1 MLELEFLKKVDWKIV
16 PEPSVLEAYYTSMV
30 SQDARYIEES
40 LPLELHV
47 LGMSSAQTNQS
58 GSGLHNSHGVPGVKG
73 MQTMQEMH
81 TIQGQTMHGSQDMQ
95 GIHNSEDPRNPANRN
110 RTLSHDENFD
120 DRDPIITRTD
130 NEMDT
135 EMDTVEP

>member
-40 LPLELHV
+40 LPLELQV
-47 LGMSSAQTNQS
+47 LGISSAQTNQS
-58 GSGLHNSHGVPGVKG
+58 GPGLHHSQEVPGVQG

-81 TIQGQTMHGSQDMQ
+81 TIQRQSMHGSQDMQ
-95 GIHNSEDPRNPANRN
+95 GIHNSEDTRYPLNQN
-110 RTLSHDENFD
+110 RTLSNNENFD
-120 DRDPIITRTD
+120 DRDPKITRTD
-130 NEMDT
+130 DEMNI
-135 EMDTVEP
+135 EMDTVEQ

>member
-47 LGMSSAQTNQS
+47 LGMSSAQMNQS
-58 GSGLHNSHGVPGVKG
+58 GPGLHHSQEVSGAQG
-73 MQTMQEMH
+73 MQTLQETH
-81 TIQGQTMHGSQDMQ
+81 TIQRQSMHGSQDMQ
-95 GIHNSEDPRNPANRN
+95 GIHNSEDTRYPANRN
-110 RTLSHDENFD
+110 RTLSNDENLD
-120 DRDPIITRTD
+120 DRDHKITRTD
-130 NEMDT
+130 DEMDT